1 MQAVD
6 AGPGLKNTLGVNIDL
21 NGFRREPAPSSSR
34 ASTSSRYGEAQL
46 RASDGSGERDLVM
59 AIKSDLACVSLYG
72 AI

>member
-1 MQAVD
+1 MKVVD
-6 AGPGLKNTLGVNIDL
+6 AGPGLKNRLGVNIDL
-21 NGFRREPAPSSSR
+21 NGFPRGKPAPS
-34 ASTSSRYGEAQL
+34 SSRYGEAQL